1 MQVLLPGR
9 GARATSER
17 GGVAAHLAP
26 AGGVMAAEQVVRREV
41 ADRDRLAGGAVAGLF
56 GGLVFSS
63 LMLAAHSGAERWYGL
78 KLPAYPFLGQ
88 RALRLGPDLLA
99 TVVGVLSHLLMACTW
114 GVLFAA
120 VVPRVSRLATVAL
133 GALWGLVVW
142 LVMFLVVLPALAR
155 PLAEGGGS
163 TGTMVTHLL
172 FGLAVGVGFLP
183 FQRAE
188 LGGGPWWH
196 GRPAGERPG

>member
-1 MQVLLPGR
+1 
-9 GARATSER
+9 
-17 GGVAAHLAP
+17 
-26 AGGVMAAEQVVRREV
+26 MAAEQAVRKEMG
-41 ADRDRLAGGAVAGLF
+41 DRDRLAGGAVAGLF

-63 LMLAAHSGAERWYGL
+63 LMVAAHSGAERWYGL
-78 KLPAYPFLGQ
+78 KLPAYPLLGE
-88 RALRLGPDLLA
+88 RALRLGPDPVA
-99 TVVGVLSHLLMACTW
+99 TAIGVASHLVVACTW

-120 VVPRVSRLATVAL
+120 LVPRVSRVATVAL
-133 GALWGLVVW
+133 GALWGLAAW

-163 TGTMVTHLL
+163 TGTMVSHLL

-188 LGGGPWWH
+188 LGGGPWWQ